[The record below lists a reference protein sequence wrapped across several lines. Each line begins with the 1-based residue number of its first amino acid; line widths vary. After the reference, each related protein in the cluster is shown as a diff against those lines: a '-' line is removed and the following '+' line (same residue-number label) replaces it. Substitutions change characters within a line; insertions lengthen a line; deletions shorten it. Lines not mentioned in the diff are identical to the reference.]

1 MIGIICALDIEAE
14 KLKANIE
21 EPITEK
27 IGRLTFVSGRLKGQD
42 VVIGMAGVGK
52 VNAAMCAQ
60 TMILKYAPEL
70 VINSGVAGSLSGRLD
85 IGDIAVG
92 TCVVEHDFDT
102 TAVGDPPAFFLE
114 TNGEPFPCDPNV
126 TTGILRACEA
136 EGVRAVPAKL
146 ASGDQFISDAETK
159 ARLVRLFGAEACEM
173 EAGAIAHVCFSNS
186 VKCAVIR
193 AISDSTDG
201 EHQVEFYKFLPVAA
215 DNSARV
221 LMRYLENKESHT

>member
-1 MIGIICALDIEAE
+1 MIGIICALDIEA
-14 KLKANIE
+14 KQLKDNLE
-21 EPITEK
+21 GPISES
-27 IGRLTFVSGRLKGQD
+27 IGRLSFTRGRLMGRD

-70 VINSGVAGSLSGRLD
+70 VVNSGVAGSLSPRLD

-92 TCVVEHDFDT
+92 TGVVEHDFDT
-102 TAVGDPPAFFLE
+102 TAVGDPPAFFNE
-114 TNGEPFPCDPNV
+114 TNGEPFPCDAAAAMA
-126 TTGILRACEA
+126 ILKAA
-136 EGVRAVPAKL
+136 EGEGVHAVPAKL
-146 ASGDQFISDAETK
+146 ASGDQFISDADAK
-159 ARLVRLFGAEACEM
+159 ARLVRLFEAEACEM
-173 EAGAIAHVCFSNS
+173 EAGAIAHVCYNNG

-201 EHQVEFYKFLPVAA
+201 EHQVEFYQFLPVAA

-221 LMRYLENKESHT
+221 LMRFLKEMGN

>member
-1 MIGIICALDIEAE
+1 MIGIICALNIEAE

-21 EPITEK
+21 APKTEV
-27 IGRLTFVSGRLKGQD
+27 IGRMTFVSGRLRGQD
-42 VVIGMAGVGK
+42 AVIGMAGVGK

-60 TMILKYAPEL
+60 TMILKYAPAL
-70 VINSGVAGSLSGRLD
+70 IINSGVAGSLSKRLD

-92 TCVVEHDFDT
+92 TAVVEHDFDT
-102 TAVGDPPAFFLE
+102 TAVGDPPAFFNE
-114 TNGEPFPCDPNV
+114 TNGEPFPCDPEAASA
-126 TTGILRACEA
+126 ILRACEA
-136 EGVRAVPAKL
+136 EGVHAVPAKL

-159 ARLVRLFGAEACEM
+159 ARLVRMFGAEACEM
-173 EAGAIAHVCFSNS
+173 EAGAIAHVCFNNG

-201 EHQVEFYKFLPVAA
+201 EHQVEFYEFLPVAA

-221 LMRYLENKESHT
+221 VMRFLEDIE

>member
-21 EPITEK
+21 NPVSER
-27 IGRLTFVSGRLKGQD
+27 IGRLAFVSGRLRGQD

-70 VINSGVAGSLSGRLD
+70 IINSGVAGSLSKRLD

-92 TCVVEHDFDT
+92 TGVVEHDFDT
-102 TAVGDPPAFFLE
+102 TAVGDPPAFFNE
-114 TNGEPFPCDPNV
+114 TSGEPFPCDPDAAAA
-126 TTGILRACEA
+126 ILRACEA

-146 ASGDQFISDAETK
+146 ASGDQFISDADTK
-159 ARLVRLFGAEACEM
+159 ARLVQMFEAEACEM
-173 EAGAIAHVCFSNS
+173 EAGAIAHVCFSNG

-221 LMRYLENKESHT
+221 LMRYLEDR

>member
-1 MIGIICALDIEAE
+1 MIGIICAMSIEAE
-14 KLKANIE
+14 KLKANLENPE
-21 EPITEK
+21 EERV
-27 IGRLTFVSGRLKGQD
+27 GRLSFVSGRLRGAE
-42 VVIGMAGVGK
+42 VVVGMAGVGK

-70 VINSGVAGSLSGRLD
+70 IVNSGVAGSLSPRLG

-92 TCVVEHDFDT
+92 VGVVEHDFDT
-102 TAVGDPPAFFLE
+102 TDFGDPPAYFRDLGGD
-114 TNGEPFPCDPNV
+114 TFPCDPG
-126 TTGILRACEA
+126 TAEAIIRAAGE
-136 EGVRAVPAKL
+136 EGVNAVPAKI
-146 ASGDQFISDAETK
+146 ASGDQFISSADTK

-173 EAGAIAHVCFSNS
+173 EAGAIAHVCFANG

-201 EHQVEFYKFLPVAA
+201 EHQVEFEKFLPLAA

-221 LMRYLENKESHT
+221 LMRYLEGRSE

>member
-21 EPITEK
+21 NPVSER
-27 IGRLTFVSGRLKGQD
+27 IGRLAFVSGRLRGQD

-70 VINSGVAGSLSGRLD
+70 IINSGVAGSLSKRLD

-92 TCVVEHDFDT
+92 TGVVEHDFDT
-102 TAVGDPPAFFLE
+102 TAVGDPPAFFNE
-114 TNGEPFPCDPNV
+114 TNGEPFPCDPEAASA
-126 TTGILRACEA
+126 ILRACEA
-136 EGVRAVPAKL
+136 EGVHAVPAKL

-159 ARLVRLFGAEACEM
+159 ARLVRMFGAEACEM
-173 EAGAIAHVCFSNS
+173 EAGAIAHVCFNNG

-201 EHQVEFYKFLPVAA
+201 EHQVEFYEFLPVAA

-221 LMRYLENKESHT
+221 VMRFLEDIE

>member
-14 KLKANIE
+14 KLRANIE
-21 EPITEK
+21 APVAERV
-27 IGRLTFVSGRLKGQD
+27 GRLEFVSGLLRGRE

-70 VINSGVAGSLSGRLD
+70 IINSGVAGSLSPRLD

-92 TCVVEHDFDT
+92 TGVVEHDFDT
-102 TAVGDPPAFFLE
+102 TAVGDPPAFFNDLGGD
-114 TNGEPFPCDPNV
+114 TFPCDEAAAR
-126 TTGILRACEA
+126 GILRAAEN
-136 EGVRAVPAKL
+136 EGVHALPAKI
-146 ASGDQFISDAETK
+146 ASGDQFISDGDIK
-159 ARLVRLFGAEACEM
+159 ARLVKMFAAEACEM
-173 EAGAIAHVCFSNS
+173 EAGAIAHVCYANN

-221 LMRYLENKESHT
+221 LMRYLEELR

>member
-14 KLKANIE
+14 KLKASIE

-27 IGRLTFVSGRLKGQD
+27 IGRLTFVSGSLRGRD

-60 TMILKYAPEL
+60 TMILKYAPSL
-70 VINSGVAGSLSGRLD
+70 IVNSGVAGSLSKRLD

-92 TCVVEHDFDT
+92 TGVVEHDFDT
-102 TAVGDPPAFFLE
+102 TAVGDPPAFFNELK
-114 TNGEPFPCDPNV
+114 GLDSFPCDEAAA
-126 TTGILRACEA
+126 TAILKAAGE
-136 EGVRAVPAKL
+136 EGVHAVKAKI
-146 ASGDQFISDAETK
+146 ASGDQFISDGAK
-159 ARLVRLFGAEACEM
+159 KKQLVEQFDAAACEM
-173 EAGAIAHVCFSNS
+173 EAGAIAHVCFNNG

-215 DNSARV
+215 NNSARV
-221 LMRYLENKESHT
+221 LMRFLGNLE